1 MSNLAKVHRPKV
13 YIELD
18 RPRAIEYK
26 LRAFARMEEKY
37 GSIDAAMN
45 AMESGSIEAISF
57 MLWCGL
63 VHEDPELTL
72 EQVQDMVDIRDM
84 EYVAD
89 KMGQVMNSDMP
100 KKEDIPNN

>member
-1 MSNLAKVHRPKV
+1 MANLAKVHRPKV

-18 RPRAIEYK
+18 KPRAIEYR

-37 GSIDAAMN
+37 GNVDAAMK
-45 AMESGSIEAISF
+45 AMEGGSIEAISF

-63 VHEDPELTL
+63 VHEDPTLTL

-84 EYVAD
+84 EYVAN
-89 KMGQVMNSDMP
+89 KMGEVMSTDMP
-100 KKEDIPNN
+100 KNDDPNK